1 MTNLELFLEE
11 FTDKAKEIQDL
22 LEKYSLEKEVC
33 MALAVAHTDWDLEE
47 PKVQIAFT
55 SNAPDLDDFD
65 ELLAFVQQATEKQA
79 GPEEGTIDWWI
90 DRFGDDTL
98 N

>member
-1 MTNLELFLEE
+1 MTNLELFMKE
-11 FTDKAKEIQDL
+11 FTQKAKDIQDL
-22 LEKYSLEKEVC
+22 LDKYGIAEDVSMVLGVS
-33 MALAVAHTDWDLEE
+33 HTDWDDDE
-47 PKVQIAFT
+47 PKVQIAFA

-65 ELLAFVQQATEKQA
+65 ELLSFIQQATEENA

-90 DRFGDDTL
+90 DRFGDGNL